1 MLFIYDGLFSNDRL
15 WAFIDSGTDW
25 NPFQAYQWLTSVHG
39 TGSKFV
45 RYFVFLF
52 LIPLTLGG
60 DFFFLPLWN
69 EAGP

>member
-39 TGSKFV
+39 TV
-45 RYFVFLF
+45 LNLPDTLF
-52 LIPLTLGG
+52 
-60 DFFFLPLWN
+60 FCF
-69 EAGP
+69 